1 MSAATPPDASVRAAQ
16 SEAAVAE
23 RRKAIRALLA
33 RPLLGQR
40 EVPETY
46 AAIVRHRRE
55 LTRWFAEH
63 TGWHLSVDVS
73 GGHARLHKTDARGDD
88 TRPATAGRQARP
100 FDRRRYTL
108 LCLTLA
114 ALEERRGQTTLR
126 HVAQDVATH
135 SREQEGLSAFDAAR
149 MTERRALVDVLKVLT
164 DLGVLSV
171 RDGDSDRYATSDS
184 ADALYDIDDRRI
196 AQLISAP
203 SSPSLVDSPQE
214 LPVEAYPDSDEGQ
227 RLAARHRVMR
237 QLLDEP
243 VCYYD
248 DLADRERE
256 WLTHSLGHVRGVLED
271 VGFVVERRAEGLM
284 AVDPDREVTDETFPD
299 GGSTVKHAALLLAEQ
314 LAEAART
321 DGGAPPASTCPVVA
335 DAEVE
340 AIVAHL
346 VDAYGQRCGWSA
358 AYRDQSGGSAALTAD
373 ALALLRRFGL
383 VARVDGGWWPR
394 PAIARFVPATPTS
407 APAVS
412 RRPRAADRRDLT
424 TNPGSPPAPSLF
436 DDGASP

>member
-1 MSAATPPDASVRAAQ
+1 MSAATAPDASVRAAQ
-16 SEAAVAE
+16 SDAAVAE

-40 EVPETY
+40 EAPETY
-46 AAIVRHRRE
+46 AAIARHRRE

-73 GGHARLHKTDARGDD
+73 GGHARLHKTDARADD
-88 TRPATAGRQARP
+88 TRPAMAGRQARP

-114 ALEERRGQTTLR
+114 ALEERGGQTTLR
-126 HVAQDVATH
+126 HVAQDVAAH
-135 SREQEGLSAFDAAR
+135 SREQEGLAAFDAAR
-149 MTERRALVDVLKVLT
+149 MTERRALVDALKVLT
-164 DLGVLSV
+164 NLGVLSV
-171 RDGDSDRYATSDS
+171 RDGDSDRYATSGS

-196 AQLISAP
+196 AQLIAAP
-203 SSPSLVDSPQE
+203 SSPSLVDSPHE
-214 LPVEAYPDSDEGQ
+214 LPVEAYPDSEEGQ

-237 QLLDEP
+237 RLLDEP

-256 WLTHSLGHVRGVLED
+256 WLTHSLAHVRGVLED

-321 DGGAPPASTCPVVA
+321 EDGAPVASSMVA

-340 AIVAHL
+340 AIVARL
-346 VDAYGQRCGWSA
+346 VDAYGERCGWSA
-358 AYRDQSGGSAALTAD
+358 AYRDQSGGAAALTAD

-383 VARVDGGWWPR
+383 VAPVDGGWQPR
-394 PAIARFVPATPTS
+394 PAIARFVPAAPTGTPAMSHRPAS
-407 APAVS
+407 ADHRHS
-412 RRPRAADRRDLT
+412 RNRA
-424 TNPGSPPAPSLF
+424 GSPPAPSLF
-436 DDGASP
+436 DDGAST